1 MRNYSL
7 RTLQIFF
14 TTALALSITITLGAV
29 VERTATAGLQ
39 QRIGDR
45 LAQASSELAGTLDR
59 AMYERY
65 QDIALYAD
73 FLTAFDLPQRPAAIR
88 PRLDALLAAR
98 EGFAWIGYADRNG
111 TVQAATGGL
120 LEQQDVSKRPWF
132 VAASKAA
139 FVGDPHRAVMLEQKL
154 NAGNAEPLRF
164 LDIAMPVSDS
174 EGRFTGVLGTH
185 LDWRWITRLP
195 RLMAS
200 A

>member
-45 LAQASSELAGTLDR
+45 LSQDSSELAGTLDH

-88 PRLDALLAAR
+88 PRLDALLACATCKPAR
-98 EGFAWIGYADRNG
+98 RTAPS
-111 TVQAATGGL
+111 L
-120 LEQQDVSKRPWF
+120 
-132 VAASKAA
+132 AAS
-139 FVGDPHRAVMLEQKL
+139 
-154 NAGNAEPLRF
+154 
-164 LDIAMPVSDS
+164 S
-174 EGRFTGVLGTH
+174 
-185 LDWRWITRLP
+185 RWDT
-195 RLMAS
+195 A
-200 A
+200 